1 MRAWLVVLLGTV
13 GCAAETDNDRI
24 VIGFFGIEGT
34 RTEECAEAGLL
45 AAPEKMVLTA
55 HLQRFDRMLHW
66 DDGTGLKVGEYAIES
81 HSFEVAQSVFVDMRQ
96 DQQGDELLPCTIE
109 RRLVIAGTLS
119 GDEGKGFTGFEGT
132 WSYVYVPT
140 DGSSC
145 GDLVSGDL
153 PIATALPCT
162 VAFSIV
168 GQAQ

>member
-1 MRAWLVVLLGTV
+1 MRGWWLVLFGTV

-34 RTEECAEAGLL
+34 RTEVCAEAGLL

-55 HLQRFDRMLHW
+55 HLQRFDRMLQW
-66 DDGTGLKVGEYAIES
+66 DDGTGLKVGEYVIES
-81 HSFEVAQSVFVDMRQ
+81 QSFEVEQSVFVDMRQ

-119 GDEGKGFTGFEGT
+119 GDEAKGFSGFEGT

-140 DGSSC
+140 SGSSC
-145 GDLVSGDL
+145 DDLLSGDV